1 MTHDLSSIPLIPR
14 DDLFGNP
21 TRAAGKLSPDGKWL
35 SWLAPKD
42 GVLNIWL
49 APVDSPDNAKAMT
62 DATDRPIRQYMWAP
76 DSRSLLYI
84 QDKGG
89 DENFLLYGV
98 DIASGQENTLTPFEN
113 TRVDIVGGSESIRDK
128 ILIGLNN
135 RDPQFH
141 DVYLLDL
148 NSGELTL
155 VIENDSYAG
164 FMADDTLT
172 VRMALRQNEAGGTDY
187 FRVTDNQVADAP
199 FSTTEMED
207 ALTTSPAGYTRDG
220 SILYWLDS
228 RDRNTAALYAED
240 VASGERTLIA
250 ENDKADIGGTIRDRE
265 TGEVQAYSV
274 NYLKTEW
281 TALDADLGAALDW
294 LDSQLD
300 GEFGISSRTDD
311 NQTWIVWNDPLT
323 APTATYIYDRATQ
336 TLTPFYVTRP
346 ELEGAPLQPMH
357 PVEIKARDGLV
368 LPCYLTLPA
377 GIDLDGDGKPERAS
391 PMVLLVHGGPWARD
405 DYGFAGGV
413 QWLANRGYAV
423 LQVNFRGSTGFGKN
437 FLNAANKQW
446 GLAMHD
452 DLIDAV
458 DWAIGQGVTEADKVA
473 IMGGSY
479 GGYATLA
486 GLTFTPETFACG
498 VDIVGPS
505 NLETLLDTIPPYW
518 APMVKIFHER
528 MGNPDTEEGLA
539 LLKAASPLYK
549 ADKITKPLLILQG
562 ANDPRVKQSESDQIV
577 SAMKEA
583 GVPVTYVLY
592 PDEGHGFAK
601 PNNNIAYTAITENF
615 LASVLGGRSEAIG
628 DTVKDSTAEILEGI
642 EHVAGLADARSV

>member
-35 SWLAPKD
+35 SWLAPKE

-98 DIASGQENTLTPFEN
+98 DIASGKETTLTPFEN

-141 DVYLLDL
+141 DVHLLDL
-148 NSGELTL
+148 NTGELTL
-155 VIENDSYAG
+155 VIENNSYAG

-172 VRMALRQNEAGGTDY
+172 VRMAMRQNEAGGTDY
-187 FRVTDNQVADAP
+187 FRVFDNQVEDEP

-228 RDRNTAALYAED
+228 RDRNTAALFAED
-240 VASGERTLIA
+240 VASGARTLIA

-281 TALDADLGAALDW
+281 TALDADLGASLEW
-294 LDSQLD
+294 LGTQLD
-300 GEFGISSRTDD
+300 GEYGISSRTDD

-323 APTATYIYDRATQ
+323 APTATFIFDRSTQ

-357 PVEIKARDGLV
+357 PVEITARDGLT

-377 GIDLDGDGKPERAS
+377 GTGMDGDGKPERPS

-405 DYGFAGGV
+405 DYGFASGV

-423 LQVNFRGSTGFGKN
+423 LQVNFRGSTGFGKD
-437 FLNAANKQW
+437 FLNAANK
-446 GLAMHD
+446 
-452 DLIDAV
+452 
-458 DWAIGQGVTEADKVA
+458 
-473 IMGGSY
+473 
-479 GGYATLA
+479 
-486 GLTFTPETFACG
+486 
-498 VDIVGPS
+498 
-505 NLETLLDTIPPYW
+505 
-518 APMVKIFHER
+518 
-528 MGNPDTEEGLA
+528 
-539 LLKAASPLYK
+539 
-549 ADKITKPLLILQG
+549 
-562 ANDPRVKQSESDQIV
+562 
-577 SAMKEA
+577 
-583 GVPVTYVLY
+583 
-592 PDEGHGFAK
+592 
-601 PNNNIAYTAITENF
+601 
-615 LASVLGGRSEAIG
+615 
-628 DTVKDSTAEILEGI
+628 
-642 EHVAGLADARSV
+642 